1 MGGWWWWGGIY
12 LHSSQTKYVGTGELG
27 NVGVEPLWKST
38 NGAALALLG
47 EEEESFSNRFER
59 DRHDKELSFDFLSIC
74 NDFHHVP
81 HTVTIMRV
89 ICIEAKIILAVTL
102 RFTTRML
109 EDLHR
114 MLNSF
119 HHYPNDDNDE
129 LYVLG
134 IKQQGSDDKKNDE

>member
-1 MGGWWWWGGIY
+1 MGGWGVGGVY
-12 LHSSQTKYVGTGELG
+12 TSTQARPNMWEQESLAMLELSHYG
-27 NVGVEPLWKST
+27 NPPT
-38 NGAALALLG
+38 ALLWHYSG
-47 EEEESFSNRFER
+47 KKRVPSVIH
-59 DRHDKELSFDFLSIC
+59 DCHDKDYLSIC

-119 HHYPNDDNDE
+119 HHYANDDNDE

-134 IKQQGSDDKKNDE
+134 IKQQGSDGKKNDE

>member
-1 MGGWWWWGGIY
+1 MIAMIKNY
-12 LHSSQTKYVGTGELG
+12 
-27 NVGVEPLWKST
+27 
-38 NGAALALLG
+38 
-47 EEEESFSNRFER
+47 
-59 DRHDKELSFDFLSIC
+59 FLIC

-119 HHYPNDDNDE
+119 HHYANDDNDDE

>member
-1 MGGWWWWGGIY
+1 
-12 LHSSQTKYVGTGELG
+12 
-27 NVGVEPLWKST
+27 
-38 NGAALALLG
+38 
-47 EEEESFSNRFER
+47 
-59 DRHDKELSFDFLSIC
+59 
-74 NDFHHVP
+74 
-81 HTVTIMRV
+81 MRV

-119 HHYPNDDNDE
+119 HHYPDDE

>member
-1 MGGWWWWGGIY
+1 MGGRGWGVY
-12 LHSSQTKYVGTGELG
+12 TSTQARPNMWEQESLAMLELSHYG
-27 NVGVEPLWKST
+27 NPLT
-38 NGAALALLG
+38 ALLWHYWG
-47 EEEESFSNRFER
+47 KKRSPSVIDLNVIVMIK
-59 DRHDKELSFDFLSIC
+59 DYLSIC

-134 IKQQGSDDKKNDE
+134 IKQQGSDGKKNDE

>member
-1 MGGWWWWGGIY
+1 M
-12 LHSSQTKYVGTGELG
+12 GTGELG

-38 NGAALALLG
+38 NGAAVALLG
-47 EEEESFSNRFER
+47 EEEYSFSNRCER
-59 DRHDKELSFDFLSIC
+59 DRHDKNYISIS
-74 NDFHHVP
+74 NYSHHVP